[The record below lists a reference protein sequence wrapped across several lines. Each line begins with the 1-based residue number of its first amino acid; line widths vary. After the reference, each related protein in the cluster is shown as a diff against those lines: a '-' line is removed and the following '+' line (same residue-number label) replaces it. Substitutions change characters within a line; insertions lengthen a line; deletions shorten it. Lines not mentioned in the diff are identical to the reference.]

1 MKTLLATAA
10 VLIGVSTTGA
20 LAQAQQKT
28 LEELDKEAGRIF
40 AREGLRKE
48 NFSRVVPSGENRRIG
63 FYYHLTPDCA
73 QVGPFT
79 VRITKAPEHG
89 KVEVVTVN
97 DYPHFGKE
105 NVRAKCNSH
114 KIKGQELKYKSEPK
128 YIGDDTV
135 EILVLW
141 DSGFAWEV
149 RYDLSVR

>member
-1 MKTLLATAA
+1 MSKFLLAACA
-10 VLIGVSTTGA
+10 LGFVVSAA
-20 LAQAQQKT
+20 LAQTQQKT
-28 LEELDKEAGRIF
+28 LEEVDKEEGRIF

-73 QVGPFT
+73 QAGPFT
-79 VRITKAPEHG
+79 VRITKEPEHG

-97 DYPHFGKE
+97 DYPNFGKE
-105 NVRAKCNSH
+105 NIRSKCNSH

-141 DSGFAWEV
+141 HSGFAWEV
-149 RYDLSVR
+149 RYDLSVS